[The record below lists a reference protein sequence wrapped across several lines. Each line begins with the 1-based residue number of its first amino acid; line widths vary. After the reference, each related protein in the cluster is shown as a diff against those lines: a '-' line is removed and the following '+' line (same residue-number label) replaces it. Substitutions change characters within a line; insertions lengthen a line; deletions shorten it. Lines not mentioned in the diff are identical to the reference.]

1 MIPVF
6 LHTFQPSP
14 IMLSFGPIN
23 IYWYGFF
30 IVLGVISALLIAMKL
45 GSYYGIK
52 KETVIDLA
60 FYLVIFGVIGARV
73 YDVFFVEW
81 SYFSGHLL
89 DIFKVWQGGLAI
101 HGAVIAGVIT
111 LYFFAKKT
119 NPLNLPAQA
128 GPPLKGG
135 QENAAHLQK
144 GGEGGYFWLLA
155 SILVPGL
162 ALAQAI
168 GRWGN
173 YFNQEL
179 FGGPTGL
186 PWGIPISIVNRPI
199 EYLSSTHFH
208 PAFLYESLGNL
219 LIFVILIIF
228 HVLMIRN
235 KIPSASFS
243 SRDGLTPFWKGGK
256 LNRYALCVMSYAISY
271 SILRFFTEFIRIDPT
286 PEILGLRLPQIVS
299 LLVVIFSVIFL
310 ILKAKKAKTA
320 D

>member
-1 MIPVF
+1 MIPIF

-14 IMLSFGPIN
+14 IMFSFGPIN

-30 IVLGVISALLIAMKL
+30 IVLGVIFALLIAMKL

-60 FYLVIFGVIGARV
+60 FYLVIFGVIGARA

-81 SYFSGHLL
+81 NYFSGHLL

-101 HGAVIAGVIT
+101 HGAVIAGIVM
-111 LYFFAKKT
+111 LYFFAKRA
-119 NPLNLPAQA
+119 NPLN
-128 GPPLKGG
+128 PPLKGG
-135 QENAAHLQK
+135 QESVTPLQK
-144 GGEGGYFWLLA
+144 GGAGGYFWLLA

-179 FGGPTGL
+179 FGGPTDL
-186 PWGIPISIVNRPI
+186 PWGIPIDIMNRPI
-199 EYLSSTHFH
+199 EYLSSIYFH

-219 LIFVILIIF
+219 LIFTVLIVF

-235 KIPSASFS
+235 KIPPI
-243 SRDGLTPFWKGGK
+243 PFVKGGI
-256 LNRYALCVMSYAISY
+256 NRYVLCVMSYAILY

-299 LLVVIFSVIFL
+299 LLVIIFALFFMAI
-310 ILKAKKAKTA
+310 IKNPGMWYYKRK
-320 D
+320 

>member
-14 IMLSFGPIN
+14 IMFSFGPIN

-30 IVLGVISALLIAMKL
+30 IVLGVISALFIAMKL

-81 SYFSGHLL
+81 NYFSMHLL

-101 HGAVIAGVIT
+101 HGAIIAGIIT
-111 LYFFAKKT
+111 LYVFAKRI
-119 NPLNLPAQA
+119 NPLN
-128 GPPLKGG
+128 PPYQGDKEKSPLD
-135 QENAAHLQK
+135 K
-144 GGEGGYFWLLA
+144 GGEGYLNFWLLA
-155 SILVPGL
+155 SIMVPGL

-179 FGGPTGL
+179 FGGPTDL
-186 PWGIPISIVNRPI
+186 PWGIPISIMNRPI
-199 EYLSSTHFH
+199 EHISSVYFH
-208 PAFLYESLGNL
+208 PAFLYESIGS
-219 LIFVILIIF
+219 LIVFMILIGF
-228 HVLMIRN
+228 HILMIRN
-235 KIPSASFS
+235 KIPP
-243 SRDGLTPFWKGGK
+243 TPFVKGG
-256 LNRYALCVMSYAISY
+256 
-271 SILRFFTEFIRIDPT
+271 
-286 PEILGLRLPQIVS
+286 
-299 LLVVIFSVIFL
+299 
-310 ILKAKKAKTA
+310 
-320 D
+320 